1 MYTRQKGVIA
11 VDIGERIKKL
21 RTAKKLTQQSFADKI
36 SVKRNTVALYEASK
50 ISPSDAVL
58 SLICREFGVSENW
71 LRTGEGEMFLPEDE
85 ESLLLDSSLD
95 QADRAILRA
104 YIDAPPKVKA
114 YIKQAIVNAAKLIEA
129 PTAPVESEAVI
140 QDYRTSETEPPTDA
154 PPGHDFSMFAP
165 SPKPPELSEEEWI
178 LVQRHREA
186 KESTAQEAG

>member
-21 RTAKKLTQQSFADKI
+21 RTAKKLTQQELGEKI
-36 SVKRNTVALYEASK
+36 GLKRNSVALIETGRN
-50 ISPSDAVL
+50 PSEQTILA
-58 SLICREFGVSENW
+58 ICREFGVSENW